1 MSYGPRSTPCS
12 TASTTSWCAFDI
24 AGLEQEIERLE
35 ARSVE
40 PGFWDDQREAQATM
54 RRLADQRRAIETW
67 RGIERRAADLRELIA
82 LSLEEGE
89 SELAEDLR
97 AEVDAVAR
105 ELGDREF
112 DLILSGPYD
121 DRTAILS
128 VHAGEGGTESQD
140 WAAMLLRMYTRW
152 AERHG
157 YPWDVFDMTPG
168 EEAGIKSATVE
179 IAGPH
184 AYGYLRGEAGA
195 HRLVRIS
202 PFDSSARRHT
212 SFAKV
217 EVLPEADEAGEVAID
232 EDEPRIDVFPASG
245 HGGQNAHKNSPPIR
259 ITHLPTGIVVTCQ
272 NERSQHRN
280 KESAMKVLYGK
291 LLEIELQRRAEEQ
304 AKLKGEHVSAGF
316 GNAVR
321 SYVLHPYKL
330 VKDQRS
336 GFETSDATGVLD
348 GDMDARSEERRVGKE
363 CRSRWSPYH

>member
-1 MSYGPRSTPCS
+1 
-12 TASTTSWCAFDI
+12 
-24 AGLEQEIERLE
+24 L
-35 ARSVE
+35 
-40 PGFWDDQREAQATM
+40 WDDHREAQATM
-54 RRLADQRRAIETW
+54 RRIAEIRKQVETW
-67 RGIERRAADLRELIA
+67 RGLERRARDLGELIA
-82 LSLEEGE
+82 LSAEEEEGG
-89 SELAEDLR
+89 LAGDLR
-97 AEVDAVAR
+97 AEADAIAG
-105 ELGDREF
+105 ELDELEF
-112 DLILSGPYD
+112 DLTFSGPYD

-140 WAAMLLRMYTRW
+140 WAEMLLRMYTRW

-157 YPWDVFDMTPG
+157 YPWDLFDVTPG

-184 AYGYLRGEAGA
+184 VYGYLKGEAGV

-217 EVLPEADEAGEVAID
+217 EVLPEVDEAGEVAID
-232 EDEPRIDVFPASG
+232 EDDLRIDVFRASG
-245 HGGQNAHKNSPPIR
+245 HGGQNVQKNSTAIR

-336 GFETSDATGVLD
+336 DFESSDPNAILD
-348 GDMDARSEERRVGKE
+348 GDLDTMLKEYLKTTVGGNG
-363 CRSRWSPYH
+363 STGA

>member
-1 MSYGPRSTPCS
+1 MRRMADARR
-12 TASTTSWCAFDI
+12 TAELWRAIQQRARDLAALI
-24 AGLEQEIERLE
+24 AIAIDEEEDELAGDLR
-35 ARSVE
+35 VE
-40 PGFWDDQREAQATM
+40 YETLQREV
-54 RRLADQRRAIETW
+54 
-67 RGIERRAADLRELIA
+67 ADL
-82 LSLEEGE
+82 
-89 SELAEDLR
+89 
-97 AEVDAVAR
+97 
-105 ELGDREF
+105 EF
-112 DLILSGPYD
+112 DLTFSGPYD
-121 DRTAILS
+121 DRTAIVA

-157 YPWDVFDMTPG
+157 YPWDLFDVTPG

-184 AYGYLRGEAGA
+184 AYGYIRGEAGV

-202 PFDSSARRHT
+202 PFDSAARRHT

-217 EVLPEADEAGEVAID
+217 EVLPEADEAGEVEID
-232 EDEPRIDVFPASG
+232 PDDLRVDVFRASG
-245 HGGQNAHKNSPPIR
+245 HGGQNVQKNSTAIR

-291 LLEIELQRRAEEQ
+291 LLEIDLQRRADEQ
-304 AKLKGEHVSAGF
+304 AKLKGENISAGF

-336 GFETSDATGVLD
+336 NFESSDPNAILD
-348 GDMDARSEERRVGKE
+348 GDLDDMLKAYLSETMGSASNVA
-363 CRSRWSPYH
+363 